1 MSPAGGP
8 CTVDER
14 DANSARIMNL
24 AEVLNKIS
32 SVNDMTYHNADRDR
46 YTIRSF
52 ARFNADNIND
62 LSA

>member
-8 CTVDER
+8 CTVDGDER
-14 DANSARIMNL
+14 DTDSARIMNL

-32 SVNDMTYHNADRDR
+32 SVNETTYQNADRDR

-52 ARFNADNIND
+52 CSI
-62 LSA
+62 